1 MNGGYGLYMDYYYL
15 ILVLPAL
22 LLAMV
27 AQWSVQSTV
36 RKYSQVSNREG
47 MTGADAARLILS
59 KNGIDDV
66 NVTSVSGTLT
76 DHYDPSSKTV
86 RLSDGVFGSRSLAA
100 VAIAAH
106 ETGHAIQHARG
117 YKPLVLRS
125 LCYPVANIGSSL
137 GMPMAIFGLMFS
149 ISFLVQLGIILFAL
163 AVFFYLITLPVEINA
178 STRAIACIREE
189 NILAPEELGG
199 AKKVLTAAAMTYVA
213 SAAVAIANLLRL
225 ILLANNRRRD

>member
-36 RKYSQVSNREG
+36 RKYSQVGNREG

-86 RLSDGVFGSRSLAA
+86 RLSDGVFASRSLAA

-178 STRAIACIREE
+178 STRAIACIQEE

>member
-66 NVTSVSGTLT
+66 NVTSVSGNLT

>member
-59 KNGIDDV
+59 KNGIYDV

-86 RLSDGVFGSRSLAA
+86 RLSDGVFASRSLAA

-178 STRAIACIREE
+178 STRAIACIQEE